1 MMGGCPGILSL
12 PFVIPMIRVGS
23 PGKVHP
29 MRNKTSGTFESW
41 ASSQVLRGLAGF
53 GFGSQENRLI
63 DRELR
68 DKVEIQNEWARD
80 PSVRMM
86 RKVFE
91 KMEGAQSAIL
101 ADLNVSPFDERV
113 RLWRERALIIF
124 ERLWSYAMKKGISMD
139 ENEAAKMYVFSLTR
153 VMGSDGIKIPERLL
167 ARQPDMSK
175 LFEEAFR

>member
-1 MMGGCPGILSL
+1 ME
-12 PFVIPMIRVGS
+12 IR
-23 PGKVHP
+23 
-29 MRNKTSGTFESW
+29 
-41 ASSQVLRGLAGF
+41 
-53 GFGSQENRLI
+53 
-63 DRELR
+63 D
-68 DKVEIQNEWARD
+68 EWARD

-91 KMEGAQSAIL
+91 KMESAQSAIL

-113 RLWRERALIIF
+113 RSWRERALIIF
-124 ERLWSYAMKKGISMD
+124 ERLCSYARRKGISMD

-153 VMGSDGIKIPERLL
+153 VMGLDGMEIPERLL